1 MTWPCATI
9 GPFCPERG
17 RFGFEMTQS
26 TENSGAAVKEAANR
40 LQRAI
45 KILETSLT
53 PIVAKVTELERKAE
67 ASKSFE
73 NDRVRLATELDEAKA
88 RETEFKEHEK
98 EFSELANETTVE
110 LDAVISQVLH
120 ALGDGD

>member
-1 MTWPCATI
+1 
-9 GPFCPERG
+9 
-17 RFGFEMTQS
+17 MTQS

-45 KILETSLT
+45 KTLETSLT
-53 PIVAKVTELERKAE
+53 PIVSKVSELERQVD

-73 NDRVRLATELDEAKA
+73 NDRARLATELDEAKA
-88 RETEFKEHEK
+88 REDEFKEREK
-98 EFSELANETTVE
+98 EFAALANETTAE

-120 ALGDGD
+120 VLGDGS

>member
-1 MTWPCATI
+1 
-9 GPFCPERG
+9 
-17 RFGFEMTQS
+17 MTQS

-45 KILETSLT
+45 KTLETSLT
-53 PIVAKVTELERKAE
+53 PLVSKVTDLERQVD

-73 NDRVRLATELDEAKA
+73 SDRSRLATELDEAKA
-88 RETEFKEHEK
+88 REVEFQEREK
-98 EFSELANETTVE
+98 EFAALANETTAE

-120 ALGDGD
+120 ALGDGG

>member
-1 MTWPCATI
+1 MKQ
-9 GPFCPERG
+9 E
-17 RFGFEMTQS
+17 

-45 KILETSLT
+45 KSLETSLS
-53 PIVAKVTELERKAE
+53 PIVAKVTELERQAE
-67 ASKSFE
+67 ASKSIE
-73 NDRVRLATELDEAKA
+73 GDRARLATELDEATA
-88 RETEFKEHEK
+88 REAELKEREK
-98 EFSELANETTVE
+98 EFSELANETTAE